1 MGFFDELIS
10 WSEAYGENT
19 AVEEYQGLTRTYREL
34 SADIADYA
42 EYYRQLEC
50 NRIAVLGA
58 TVYEWFCNAYGA
70 LAAGKTMI
78 AMDALLPVEDIVTL
92 LKYADAEC
100 VFTDEK
106 DRKIA
111 RALEQEHI
119 VYETYP
125 QPEHEDD
132 RDRSVYRDGDIMFF
146 TSGTSGMA
154 KGVVVPFGALYRNAA
169 KVKGQ
174 LAGGY
179 NGKVYIP
186 TPTGHLYANFIVL
199 SFWNQGR
206 TLCMGNPRR
215 MVEEIAYF
223 KPAVLSI
230 VASLA
235 EYLLLNGKQG
245 ENARVITVAGSKC
258 EKSLEELAEKHG
270 IRMQNLYGASETAG
284 AAAMSRIEDS
294 VDHLTPVEGVE
305 LTLEEDGELVIHNPD
320 VMTEYYKKPQETAEV
335 LKNGCIYLKDIA
347 ARHEDGTLDILG
359 RKQDMISMKN
369 GSKLYYNEVDE
380 ELSQIGHV
388 REACTL
394 YTDDRIVAVIVADE
408 EWHEQVLTDI
418 RKYNKKQPYFR
429 KIEDIWIRQEAFERT
444 GMGKLVRRNV
454 LEEYR
459 KYKEQEQ

>member
-1 MGFFDELIS
+1 
-10 WSEAYGENT
+10 
-19 AVEEYQGLTRTYREL
+19 
-34 SADIADYA
+34 
-42 EYYRQLEC
+42 
-50 NRIAVLGA
+50 
-58 TVYEWFCNAYGA
+58 
-70 LAAGKTMI
+70 
-78 AMDALLPVEDIVTL
+78 
-92 LKYADAEC
+92 
-100 VFTDEK
+100 
-106 DRKIA
+106 
-111 RALEQEHI
+111 
-119 VYETYP
+119 
-125 QPEHEDD
+125 
-132 RDRSVYRDGDIMFF
+132 
-146 TSGTSGMA
+146 
-154 KGVVVPFGALYRNAA
+154 
-169 KVKGQ
+169 
-174 LAGGY
+174 
-179 NGKVYIP
+179 
-186 TPTGHLYANFIVL
+186 
-199 SFWNQGR
+199 
-206 TLCMGNPRR
+206 